1 MVICDIM
8 KCLNRYCDASEIEK
22 DDNFCYK
29 CGHWTAKGF
38 SFIGNKDNIETIM
51 NGNALKKENNFSV
64 MVSIASFVF
73 ISFFIISI
81 IRGNDLYK
89 PFFYLKRK
97 VNSYIYGYN
106 VSILNTNNTY
116 SDKII
121 NNYDEALNL
130 IIEDLDNQSWKCS
143 HEIETSQYEYEIQ
156 NKLSIPIVSFCDA
169 TDNISKKITS
179 VIEEMYNLFPN
190 ISGALTNI
198 SITNASTNKEYI
210 ARFQPMFQFVNTNED
225 ITKYNKVNK
234 TQILLNSYYFLNE
247 DIMNEPISSVVGSD
261 WYVNDATWESTI
273 AHELGHYI
281 SFTMF
286 LRQNNL
292 NNITFVT
299 EENEEKINNV
309 MNDFDTGE
317 FSLSIIYKALE
328 NYNNKYNLNLNI
340 EHFALTISKYAGVK
354 DKNDNLIA
362 DETIAEAIHDYY
374 LHKENMKNS
383 SYEIIQ
389 IIKQKL

>member
-1 MVICDIM
+1 M

-210 ARFQPMFQFVNTNED
+210 ARFQPMFQFVNANED

-247 DIMNEPISSVVGSD
+247 DIMNAPISSVVGSD

-281 SFTMF
+281 SFTIF

>member
-1 MVICDIM
+1 MN
-8 KCLNRYCDASEIEK
+8 CLNQYCDADEIEK

-38 SFIGNKDNIETIM
+38 SFIRNKENVKSIL
-51 NGNALKKENNFSV
+51 NGAAVKKEDNFSV
-64 MVSIASFVF
+64 MFSIASLAF

-97 VNSYIYGYN
+97 TNSYIYGYN

-116 SDKII
+116 RNKTI

-130 IIEDLDNQSWKCS
+130 IIKDLDNQSWKCS
-143 HEIETSQYEYEIQ
+143 HEIETLKYEYKIQ
-156 NKLSIPIVSFCDA
+156 NKASIPIVSFCDA
-169 TDNISKKITS
+169 SDNVSKKITN

-210 ARFQPMFQFVNTNED
+210 ARFQPMFQFVNANED
-225 ITKYNKVNK
+225 IKKYNKVNK

-247 DIMNEPISSVVGSD
+247 NIMNAPITSVVGSD

-286 LRQNNL
+286 LRRNNL

-317 FSLSIIYKALE
+317 FSLSIINKALE

-340 EHFALTISKYAGVK
+340 EDFALTISKYAGVK
-354 DKNDNLIA
+354 DKNGNLIA

-374 LHKENMKNS
+374 LHKENMKDS

-389 IIKQKL
+389 VIKQKL

>member
-1 MVICDIM
+1 MN
-8 KCLNRYCDASEIEK
+8 CLNQYCDADEIEK

-29 CGHWTAKGF
+29 CGHWTAKGY
-38 SFIGNKDNIETIM
+38 SFIRNKENVENIL
-51 NGNALKKENNFSV
+51 NGAAVKKEDNFSV
-64 MVSIASFVF
+64 MISVASLAF

-97 VNSYIYGYN
+97 ANSYIYGYN

-116 SDKII
+116 SNKIV

-156 NKLSIPIVSFCDA
+156 NKNSIPIVSFCDA
-169 TDNISKKITS
+169 SDNISKKITS

-210 ARFQPMFQFVNTNED
+210 ARFQPMFQFVNANED

-247 DIMNEPISSVVGSD
+247 DIMNAPISSVVGSD

-281 SFTMF
+281 SFTIF

-309 MNDFDTGE
+309 MNDFDKGK
-317 FSLSIIYKALE
+317 FSLAIINKALE
-328 NYNNKYNLNLNI
+328 NYNSKYNLNLNI
-340 EHFALTISKYAGVK
+340 EDFALTISKYAGVK
-354 DKNDNLIA
+354 DKNGNLIA

-374 LHKENMKNS
+374 LHNKNMKNS

>member
-1 MVICDIM
+1 M

-38 SFIGNKDNIETIM
+38 SFIGNKDNIEMIM

-64 MVSIASFVF
+64 MVSIASFAF

-179 VIEEMYNLFPN
+179 VIEEMYTLFPN

-210 ARFQPMFQFVNTNED
+210 ARFQPMFQFVNANEN

-247 DIMNEPISSVVGSD
+247 DIMNAPISSVVGSD

-281 SFTMF
+281 SFTIF

-309 MNDFDTGE
+309 MNNFDTGE
-317 FSLSIIYKALE
+317 FSLSIINRALE

-354 DKNDNLIA
+354 DKNGNLIA

-374 LHKENMKNS
+374 LHKENMKSS

>member
-1 MVICDIM
+1 M
-8 KCLNRYCDASEIEK
+8 KCLNQYCDAEDIEN

-38 SFIGNKDNIETIM
+38 SFIRKEENVMQIM
-51 NGNALKKENNFSV
+51 NGDAAKKDDNFSV
-64 MVSIASFVF
+64 MMGLASLAFIGFFVM
-73 ISFFIISI
+73 SL

-89 PFFYLKRK
+89 PFFYLKRQAD
-97 VNSYIYGYN
+97 SYIYGYHT
-106 VSILNTNNTY
+106 SIIKTDNTY
-116 SDKII
+116 KDKIV
-121 NNYDEALNL
+121 NNYEEAVEL
-130 IIEDLDNQSWKCS
+130 IKDDLDNQHWKCS
-143 HEIETSQYEYEIQ
+143 YEMETFMYQRDIESVTEI
-156 NKLSIPIVSFCDA
+156 PVVSFCDVSDSEA
-169 TDNISKKITS
+169 QKLTEVIKK
-179 VIEEMYNLFPN
+179 MYSLFPN
-190 ISGALTNI
+190 MSGALTNI
-198 SITNASTNKEYI
+198 SITNATTNSEYI
-210 ARFQPMFQFVNTNED
+210 ARFQPMFQFVNANND
-225 ITKYNKVNK
+225 INTYNKVNK
-234 TQILLNSYYFLNE
+234 TQILLNSYYFLND
-247 DIMNEPISSVVGSD
+247 DIMSNPVSSVVGED
-261 WYVNDATWESTI
+261 WYVKDATWESTI

-281 SFTMF
+281 SFTAF
-286 LRQNNL
+286 LRQNGL

-299 EENEEKINNV
+299 AENEEKINNV

-340 EHFALTISKYAGVK
+340 EDFALTISKYAGVK

>member
-1 MVICDIM
+1 M
-8 KCLNRYCDASEIEK
+8 KCLNQYCDAEDIEN

-38 SFIGNKDNIETIM
+38 SFIRKEENVMQIM
-51 NGNALKKENNFSV
+51 NGDAAKKDDNFSV
-64 MVSIASFVF
+64 MMGLASLAFIGFFVM
-73 ISFFIISI
+73 SL

-89 PFFYLKRK
+89 PFFYLKRQAD
-97 VNSYIYGYN
+97 SYIYGYHT
-106 VSILNTNNTY
+106 SIIKTDNTY
-116 SDKII
+116 KDKIV
-121 NNYDEALNL
+121 NNYEEAVEL
-130 IIEDLDNQSWKCS
+130 IKDDLDNQHWKCS
-143 HEIETSQYEYEIQ
+143 YEMETFMYQRDIESVTEI
-156 NKLSIPIVSFCDA
+156 PVVSFCDVSDSEA
-169 TDNISKKITS
+169 QKLTEVIKK
-179 VIEEMYNLFPN
+179 MYSLFPN
-190 ISGALTNI
+190 MSGALTNI
-198 SITNASTNKEYI
+198 SITNATTNSEYI
-210 ARFQPMFQFVNTNED
+210 ARFQPMFQFVNANND
-225 ITKYNKVNK
+225 INTYNKVNK
-234 TQILLNSYYFLNE
+234 TQILLNSYYFLND
-247 DIMNEPISSVVGSD
+247 DIMSNPVSSVVGED
-261 WYVNDATWESTI
+261 WYVKDATWESTI

-281 SFTMF
+281 SFTAF
-286 LRQNNL
+286 LRQNGL

-299 EENEEKINNV
+299 AENEEKINNV

-340 EHFALTISKYAGVK
+340 EDFALTISKYAGVK
-354 DKNDNLIA
+354 DKNGNLIA